1 MAEQRQNRE
10 VEQYWREKERELG
23 EPILMRTI
31 AHAYV
36 SAPADRFGLLYA
48 SETTLVFE
56 YSSAPRKSIIESLLR
71 MRRDEG
77 GLDTAV
83 RIPRSGILTAAV
95 MATPTARRWLSLDP
109 LEARERMSGYRL
121 NPLAG
126 LLAGT
131 VVGVCTEERFVAFD
145 TPENRRWE
153 KLLRRV

>member
-1 MAEQRQNRE
+1 MAKQQQNE
-10 VEQYWREKERELG
+10 DVEQYWREKEQELG

-31 AHAYV
+31 AHAYAA
-36 SAPADRFGLLYA
+36 APADRFGLLYA
-48 SETTLVFE
+48 SESTLVFE

-83 RIPRSGILTAAV
+83 RIPRAGIALAAV
-95 MATPTARRWLSLDP
+95 VATPVARRWLALDP
-109 LEARERMSGYRL
+109 HEARERMSSYRL
-121 NPLAG
+121 NPLAA

-131 VVGVCTEERFVAFD
+131 VVAVSTQDGLLAFD

-153 KLLRRV
+153 KLLRRD